1 MNRHHFGTYNPAA
14 AAAAAGYN
22 QHQQYQQSQTAPP
35 PGITS
40 HTLRDVL
47 NGRGQGVQRHPGN
60 VKYRTLVFVNKGLY
74 AKCPRTDKIKI
85 SKGIVAAVR
94 ELGGRFLELEERTG
108 IYRDIGDKKATEKTS
123 QALREG
129 QTKIRKQMYS
139 DEKKAGGAQTYD
151 MSILASSHTA
161 AAAPASNMAN
171 GGSREISGEGYFG
184 YSVQVLESL
193 YREDENALHGP
204 EPTSVQPQPAKP
216 KAAPSPVQS
225 GDANAAAIARALEQ
239 FPVMAMSMPSLPPPK
254 AQATKTM
261 QQPLVPQ
268 LPQSIPMEHN
278 NQDRESELRPSM
290 GRFTNELVRPS
301 HGRLTN
307 MSMASILSLT
317 QLLEKAHK
325 EPNLQAQGRGSVHSE
340 LSDEILTLFRQS
352 GPQLVQ
358 VESMNNDNQITHV
371 DKEVNV
377 LFGEDT
383 MNDDRVSALR
393 FTDVGI
399 DAGIDAGAEG
409 IDGGIDAGG
418 GSQHPRLTDYSGI
431 SLMDAS
437 MMTIGTEDMSVQL
450 QSSKGKSDDRETA
463 DLLLRLSDEN
473 HGRV

>member
-1 MNRHHFGTYNPAA
+1 MSRHHFGTYNPAA

-22 QHQQYQQSQTAPP
+22 PHQQYQQSQAAPP

-74 AKCPRTDKIKI
+74 AKCPRSDKIKI

-151 MSILASSHTA
+151 MSILTSSHTA
-161 AAAPASNMAN
+161 ATAPISNMTN

-193 YREDENALHGP
+193 FREDDNALHGP
-204 EPTSVQPQPAKP
+204 DPTSVQPQPAKP
-216 KAAPSPVQS
+216 QAQIVAPSPAAPTSVQS

-239 FPVMAMSMPSLPPPK
+239 FPGMAMSIPALPPPK
-254 AQATKTM
+254 AQTTNTM

-268 LPQSIPMEHN
+268 LPQSMPMEHN
-278 NQDRESELRPSM
+278 NQDRESDLRPSM
-290 GRFTNELVRPS
+290 GRFTNELGRPS

-325 EPNLQAQGRGSVHSE
+325 EPNLQAEGRGSVHSE

-358 VESMNNDNQITHV
+358 VESMNNDNQMTHV

-377 LFGEDT
+377 LFDEDT
-383 MNDDRVSALR
+383 MNDDRISALR
-393 FTDVGI
+393 FTDG
-399 DAGIDAGAEG
+399 G
-409 IDGGIDAGG
+409 IDGGLGAGG
-418 GSQHPRLTDYSGI
+418 GSQHPRLTDFSGI

-437 MMTIGTEDMSVQL
+437 MMTIGTEDMSVQRR
-450 QSSKGKSDDRETA
+450 SANGKSDDRETA